1 MRGRQGNRVYKVYR
15 VTRVSRFFTFIPCL
29 PCLPCV
35 PCLLCILGLLL
46 LTSCQP
52 TNQSPQTN
60 LQSPISN
67 PQSPIPSAASPTGGN
82 HQSPITPRPN
92 YSPGQIVDYTAQTGD
107 TLPSL
112 AIHFNTTVDEILEAN
127 PIIPEDATT
136 LPPGLPMQI
145 PIYFVPFWGSQFQ
158 ILPDSLFV
166 HGPALV
172 GFDTQEFVNNQ
183 PGWLKDYRAYAAG
196 ENRSG
201 AEIVDYVATNFSLSP
216 RVLLALLDYQT
227 GALSQASMPR
237 DVDEDYPLDYQARSH
252 RGLYMQLVWAANTL
266 NNGYYGYRTGR
277 LTTLDFQDGTME
289 HPDPWQNA
297 ATVSLQYYFSLDST
311 RIMFDYVAGPDGF
324 ALTYQNLFGDPW
336 ADVQPHI
343 PGSLQQPDMRL
354 PFEPGKTWAYTGG
367 PHTGWGTGDPRAAID
382 FAPPAVV
389 GGCIPSSEWVTSV
402 AGGVVARSETGIIEL
417 DLDGDGDLRT
427 GWVVFYLHVATRDRV
442 PAGKVLEAG
451 DPLGHP
457 SCEGGTSTGTHIH
470 IVRKYNGEWIPADG
484 PLAFTLEGWITHNGD
499 KPYQGTL
506 TRFSQTVTA
515 SANATKECMI
525 TAAEQE

>member
-1 MRGRQGNRVYKVYR
+1 M
-15 VTRVSRFFTFIPCL
+15 
-29 PCLPCV
+29 
-35 PCLLCILGLLL
+35 
-46 LTSCQP
+46 
-52 TNQSPQTN
+52 
-60 LQSPISN
+60 
-67 PQSPIPSAASPTGGN
+67 
-82 HQSPITPRPN
+82 
-92 YSPGQIVDYTAQTGD
+92 
-107 TLPSL
+107 
-112 AIHFNTTVDEILEAN
+112 
-127 PIIPEDATT
+127 
-136 LPPGLPMQI
+136 
-145 PIYFVPFWGSQFQ
+145 
-158 ILPDSLFV
+158 FV